1 MRMKEGSE
9 VEEICQKIKDLRISN
24 NMTLKDLSEKTELSV
39 SFLSQIER
47 GTSSLAINSLKKIAD
62 AFDINI
68 TYFFEGP
75 RNEKYV
81 VKKSEH
87 VPYEVKGLESKYIR
101 LNGEFPARSLAP
113 FLIHLAPNQK
123 KNKTFNHPGEEFYYV
138 LKGAVV
144 FTVDNQDI
152 FIREGDSIH
161 FPSELPHYGENP
173 LDEETIL
180 LCVITPVIF

>member
-1 MRMKEGSE
+1 M
-9 VEEICQKIKDLRISN
+9 EEICQKIKDLRISN
-24 NMTLKDLSEKTELSV
+24 NLTLKDLSEKTELSV

-62 AFDINI
+62 AFDVNI
-68 TYFFEGP
+68 TYFFEGTKK
-75 RNEKYV
+75 EKYV
-81 VKKSEH
+81 TKKEEQ

-113 FLIHLAPNQK
+113 FLIHLTPKQRR
-123 KNKTFNHPGEEFYYV
+123 NKTFNHPGEEFYYV

-144 FTVDNQDI
+144 FTVEKDDYYI
-152 FIREGDSIH
+152 KEGDAIH
-161 FPSELPHYGENP
+161 FPSELPHFGVNP

>member
-1 MRMKEGSE
+1 MDD
-9 VEEICQKIKDLRISN
+9 ICQKIKDLRVSN
-24 NMTLKDLSEKTELSV
+24 SMTLKELSEKTGLSV

-47 GTSSLAINSLKKIAD
+47 GTSSLAIQSLKKIAD
-62 AFDINI
+62 AFEVNI
-68 TYFFEGP
+68 TYFFEDTKK
-75 RNEKYV
+75 EKYV
-81 VKKSEH
+81 TKKTEQ
-87 VPYEVKGLESKYIR
+87 VPFEIKGLESKYIR

-113 FLIHLAPNQK
+113 FLIHLSPNQK
-123 KNKTFNHPGEEFYYV
+123 RTQTFHHPGEEFYYV

-144 FTVDNQDI
+144 FTVGDDEL
-152 FIREGDSIH
+152 FIREGEAIH

>member
-1 MRMKEGSE
+1 MED
-9 VEEICQKIKDLRISN
+9 IYQKIKELRIKN
-24 NMTLKDLSEKTELSV
+24 NITLKQLSEKTDLSV

-62 AFDINI
+62 AFDVNI

-75 RNEKYV
+75 KNEKYV
-81 VKKSEH
+81 TKKQDQ
-87 VPYEVKGLESKYIR
+87 VPYQIKGLESKYVR

-123 KNKTFNHPGEEFYYV
+123 RTQTFHHPGEEFYYV

-144 FTVDNQDI
+144 FTVDNQDL
-152 FIREGDSIH
+152 FIKEGDSIH

-173 LDEETIL
+173 LEEETIL